1 MKCGPCERASDTGS
15 ARASARS
22 SAARPCV
29 PGLAPCAVAWSVPH
43 NRKMRKDRAGGRE
56 GCTERIR
63 CSAKRVNFTH
73 ANAPPGR
80 RVAAHAHHVAQLSM
94 QVAGQPSADLRAR
107 GDAAGVGWRRAR
119 GASACA
125 VVHVIVRGGYALA
138 PQASLGKARRKK
150 GRPPMMSEGAR
161 SVERLRLPRVSHLTT
176 LPHEPIFPIGQK
188 EAV

>member
-1 MKCGPCERASDTGS
+1 MTTASRD
-15 ARASARS
+15 
-22 SAARPCV
+22 PV
-29 PGLAPCAVAWSVPH
+29 PRTFRFYSTV
-43 NRKMRKDRAGGRE
+43 
-56 GCTERIR
+56 RIR
-63 CSAKRVNFTH
+63 LIRSRSTGMGIPSGWGSKSAH
-73 ANAPPGR
+73 PPR
-80 RVAAHAHHVAQLSM
+80 AQSAHHVAQLSM